1 MKPISVTAFLFT
13 LEEIL
18 LETIP
23 IKDIRS
29 LRFQEVEYFFTY
41 VEKLYPA
48 RASEITQKKFA
59 NFKKNY
65 HSRKE
70 VWAKDHFPEEI
81 KQALRRTRDQ
91 MAEAFPSSSD
101 RVSGCEAQS
110 LGLRSTPTLYSI
122 QKQIDLLWEEI
133 AILKN
138 CIAKSGPE
146 TGTSC
151 DPTRTVYRHPKLQG
165 AQHPSGLPP
174 ADFKAVLL
182 SVRSKRPFARARQIV
197 ALSVL
202 YICSLKISKLL
213 HMEVRHLKILPQFQ
227 RSGELLAIPVRYP
240 AIAKELLTWSTLLD
254 SLQTLIGDRPDSTRR
269 CKHLQCLHPA
279 FRAHYSSERPCTRQS
294 LTLELNQILS
304 RFQFSTQHFSTQ
316 H

>member
-29 LRFQEVEYFFTY
+29 LRYKQVEYFFTY

-48 RASEITQKKFA
+48 REITQKKFA

-81 KQALRRTRDQ
+81 KQALRRARDQ

-101 RVSGCEAQS
+101 RVSGCDAPS
-110 LGLRSTPTLYSI
+110 LGQLYEI
-122 QKQIDLLWEEI
+122 QKQIDLLWDEI

-138 CIAKSGPE
+138 SIAKSGPE

-151 DPTRTVYRHPKLQG
+151 DPTRTVYRPPNPKGAAGCAAPFGSAAGRLQSGTTKCTLKTSLCQSTSDSG
-165 AQHPSGLPP
+165 AFSIIYL
-174 ADFKAVLL
+174 
-182 SVRSKRPFARARQIV
+182 
-197 ALSVL
+197 
-202 YICSLKISKLL
+202 
-213 HMEVRHLKILPQFQ
+213 LPQNLQ
-227 RSGELLAIPVRYP
+227 ATPYGGPPPQNTTAI
-240 AIAKELLTWSTLLD
+240 S
-254 SLQTLIGDRPDSTRR
+254 
-269 CKHLQCLHPA
+269 A
-279 FRAHYSSERPCTRQS
+279 FG
-294 LTLELNQILS
+294 
-304 RFQFSTQHFSTQ
+304 
-316 H
+316 

>member
-1 MKPISVTAFLFT
+1 
-13 LEEIL
+13 
-18 LETIP
+18 
-23 IKDIRS
+23 
-29 LRFQEVEYFFTY
+29 
-41 VEKLYPA
+41 
-48 RASEITQKKFA
+48 
-59 NFKKNY
+59 
-65 HSRKE
+65 
-70 VWAKDHFPEEI
+70 
-81 KQALRRTRDQ
+81 

-101 RVSGCEAQS
+101 RASGCDAQS
-110 LGLRSTPTLYSI
+110 LGQPTLYEI
-122 QKQIDLLWEEI
+122 QKQIDLLWDEI

-138 CIAKSGPE
+138 SIAKSGPE

-151 DPTRTVYRHPKLQG
+151 DPTRTVYRHPN
-165 AQHPSGLPP
+165 PSGQLP
-174 ADFKAVLL
+174 ADFKAVLQ

-202 YICSLKISKLL
+202 YICGLKISKLL

-254 SLQTLIGDRPDSTRR
+254 SLQTLIGDRPDST
-269 CKHLQCLHPA
+269 PA

-304 RFQFSTQHFSTQ
+304 PFQLSTKHFKLSKT